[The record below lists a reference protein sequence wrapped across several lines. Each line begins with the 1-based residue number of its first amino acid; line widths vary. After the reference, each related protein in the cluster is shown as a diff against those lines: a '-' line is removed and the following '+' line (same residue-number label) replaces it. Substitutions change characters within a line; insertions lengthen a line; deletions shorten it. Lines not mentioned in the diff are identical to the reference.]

1 MASNKLVV
9 ADFDFDLVKANLKAF
24 LQDQPEFSDY
34 NFEGSG
40 FAVLLDTL
48 AYNTH
53 YLGFNANMV
62 ANEMYL
68 DSADVRKNVVSLA
81 KMLGYTPSSA
91 KSPTAVVDITLN
103 NATGSTVTMDKGTS
117 FSATIDNTE
126 YNFVTNEDIAMA
138 PQDGVYKFSNVTLYE
153 GTLVN
158 FKYTVDSTDVDQRFI
173 IPNINADTSTL
184 KVTVQTSISDTT
196 QSIYTLASGLK
207 SLDNT
212 SKAYFL
218 SETDTGKFEVYF
230 GDDILG
236 KKLADGNIVTL
247 EYIVSNLE
255 DANGTTNFVA
265 KGSVGGFSDVTVVTK
280 TAAEG
285 GSIPE
290 TKESI
295 RFNAPLQYTS
305 QDRAVTTTDYETLVK
320 SIYPN
325 ATSISAWGGEDD
337 ETPIYGVVKI
347 AVKGQSG
354 VPLTNS
360 TKLDIVTKLKSY
372 NVASVRPEI
381 VDPIITSI
389 ILVVNAKFDKKS
401 TAKTSDT
408 LKSEIVDAI
417 TDYNK
422 NTLTAFDGVFR
433 YSKVMGIIDDVDN
446 SILSNITTV
455 KIRKNFTPTL
465 SSSTKYDIYFRN
477 AIYNPH
483 SGHEAVVSS
492 TGFKI
497 SGNDNEMFLDDDGM
511 GNVRVYYLVSGIKTV
526 QNATQGTIDYA
537 TGQITIN
544 SLDIASIS
552 NIRGSVSTVIEV
564 TASPSSNDVVPVRD
578 QILEIDGWNDEVI
591 LLSLTIKYPKANSN
605 SITTITIGWR
615 KVARISTILNK
626 RIQ

>member
-1 MASNKLVV
+1 MASNKFIVSDL
-9 ADFDFDLVKANLKAF
+9 DFDAIKENLKSF

-68 DSADVRKNVVSLA
+68 DSADIRKNVVSLA
-81 KMLGYTPSSA
+81 KMLGYTPSSS
-91 KSPTAVVDITLN
+91 KSALATVDVTLN
-103 NATGSTVTMDKGTS
+103 NATGSSVTMDKGTVFTS
-117 FSATIDNTE
+117 TIDTLT
-126 YNFVTNEDIAMA
+126 YQFVNNEKITMT
-138 PQDGVYKFSNVTLYE
+138 PQDGVYKFSDVNLYE
-153 GTLVN
+153 GTLVS
-158 FKYTVDSTDVDQRFI
+158 FRYTVDSTDVDQRFI
-173 IPNINADTSTL
+173 IPSVNADTTTL
-184 KVTVQTSISDTT
+184 KVTIQNSSADSTQTSYS
-196 QSIYTLASGLK
+196 LASGLK
-207 SLDNT
+207 GLNNT
-212 SKAYFL
+212 SRAYFL
-218 SETDTGKFEVYF
+218 QETDTGKFQIYF
-230 GDDILG
+230 GDDVIG
-236 KKLADGNIVTL
+236 KRLADGNIVII
-247 EYIVSNLE
+247 EYIVGNKTE
-255 DANGTTNFVA
+255 ANGASSFVA
-265 KGSVGGFSDVTVVTK
+265 SSSVGGFSDVTVVTK
-280 TAAEG
+280 TNAQGGSEAEG
-285 GSIPE
+285 
-290 TKESI
+290 KESI

-305 QDRAVTTTDYETLVK
+305 QDRAVTTTDYETLVR

-354 VPLTNS
+354 VPLTNA

-381 VDPIITSI
+381 IDPIITSVV
-389 ILVVNAKFDKKS
+389 LVINAKFDKNS
-401 TAKTSDT
+401 TAKTADT
-408 LKSEIVDAI
+408 LKSEIVQAI
-417 TDYNK
+417 TNYNT

-433 YSKVMGIIDDVDN
+433 YSKVMGIVDDVDN

-455 KIRKNFTPTL
+455 KIRKSFTPTL
-465 SSSTKYDIYFRN
+465 SSSTKYDVYFRN

-483 SGHEAVVSS
+483 SGHEAVLSS

-497 SGNDNEMFLDDDGM
+497 SGNTNEMFLDDDGM

-564 TASPSSNDVVPVRD
+564 TASPLSNDVVPVRD
-578 QILEIDGWNDEVI
+578 QILEIDV
-591 LLSLTIKYPKANSN
+591 SN
-605 SITTITIGWR
+605 SIVNVSEDTFIGGSSEAGVGYTT
-615 KVARISTILNK
+615 SSSY
-626 RIQ
+626 

>member
-1 MASNKLVV
+1 MASNKLIV
-9 ADFDFDLVKANLKAF
+9 ADFDFDIVKSNLKSF

-81 KMLGYTPSSA
+81 KMLGYTPTSA

-103 NATGSTVTMDKGTS
+103 NATGSTVTMDKGTA

-126 YNFVTNEDIAMA
+126 YSFVTNEDIAMA

-196 QSIYTLASGLK
+196 QSVYTLASGLK

-381 VDPIITSI
+381 VDPIITSV
-389 ILVVNAKFDKKS
+389 ILVVNAKYDKKS
-401 TAKTSDT
+401 TAKTADT

-433 YSKVMGIIDDVDN
+433 YSKLMGIIDNVDN

-483 SGHEAVVSS
+483 SGHESVLSS

-511 GNVRVYYLVSGIKTV
+511 GNVRLYYLVSGIKTV
-526 QNATQGTIDYA
+526 QNATQGTIDYT
-537 TGQITIN
+537 TGQITLN
-544 SLDIASIS
+544 SLDVASIS
-552 NIRGSVSTVIEV
+552 NIRGSASTVIEV
-564 TASPSSNDVVPVRD
+564 MASPSSNDVVPVRD
-578 QILEIDGWNDEVI
+578 QILEIDV
-591 LLSLTIKYPKANSN
+591 SN
-605 SITTITIGWR
+605 SIVNVSEDTFVGGSSEAGVGYTTT
-615 KVARISTILNK
+615 SSY
-626 RIQ
+626 

>member
-1 MASNKLVV
+1 MASNKFVV
-9 ADFDFDLVKANLKAF
+9 ADLDFDAIKSNLKSF

-68 DSADVRKNVVSLA
+68 DSADIRKNVVSLA

-103 NATGSTVTMDKGTS
+103 NATGSSVTMDKGTT
-117 FSATIDNTE
+117 FSAKIDNID
-126 YNFVTNEDIAMA
+126 YNFVTNEDITIS
-138 PQDGVYKFSNVTLYE
+138 PQDGVYKFSNITLYE

-158 FKYTVDSTDVDQRFI
+158 FKYTVDSTDVDQRFV
-173 IPNINADTSTL
+173 IPNVNADTTTL

-196 QSIYTLASGLK
+196 TEVYTLATGLK

-218 SETDTGKFEVYF
+218 SETDTGKFEIYF

-236 KKLADGNIVTL
+236 KKLADGNIITL

-255 DANGTTNFVA
+255 DANGTANFTA

-280 TAAEG
+280 TAAQG

-354 VPLTNS
+354 APLTNA
-360 TKLDIVTKLKSY
+360 TKLDIVTKLKNY

-389 ILVVNAKFDKKS
+389 ILVVNAKYNKNS
-401 TAKTSDT
+401 TVKTPDT
-408 LKSEIVDAI
+408 LKSDIISAI
-417 TDYNK
+417 TNYNT
-422 NTLTAFDGVFR
+422 NTLSAFDGVFR
-433 YSKVMGIIDDVDN
+433 FSKMAGIIDNVDS

-455 KIRKNFTPTL
+455 KMRKDFTPTIN
-465 SSSTKYDIYFRN
+465 SSTKYDVYFRN

-483 SGHEAVVSS
+483 SGHEAVLSS

-497 SGNDNEMFLDDDGM
+497 SGNSNEMFLDDDGM
-511 GNVRVYYLVSGIKTV
+511 GNVRVYYLVSGIKTI
-526 QNATQGTIDYA
+526 QNATQGTIDYSS
-537 TGQITIN
+537 GQVTLN
-544 SLDIASIS
+544 SLSVASIS
-552 NIRGSVSTVIEV
+552 NIRGSASSKIEITV
-564 TASPSSNDVVPVRD
+564 TPSSNDVVPVRD
-578 QILEIDGWNDEVI
+578 QILEIDVAN
-591 LLSLTIKYPKANSN
+591 TIVNVSEDTFVGGSSEAGVGY
-605 SITTITIGWR
+605 TTT
-615 KVARISTILNK
+615 SSY
-626 RIQ
+626 

>member
-126 YNFVTNEDIAMA
+126 YSFVTNEDIAMS
-138 PQDGVYKFSNVTLYE
+138 PLDGVYKFSNVTLYE

-158 FKYTVDSTDVDQRFI
+158 FKYTVDSTDVDQKFI

-196 QSIYTLASGLK
+196 QSVYTLASGLK
-207 SLDNT
+207 CLDNT

-255 DANGTTNFVA
+255 DANGTATFTP
-265 KGSVGGFSDVTVVTK
+265 KSSVGGFSDVTVVTK
-280 TAAEG
+280 TAAQG

-305 QDRAVTTTDYETLVK
+305 QDRAVTTTDYETLVR

-337 ETPIYGVVKI
+337 ETPVYGVVKI
-347 AVKGQSG
+347 AIKGKSG
-354 VPLTNS
+354 IPLTDA
-360 TKLDIVTKLKSY
+360 TKLDIVTKLKPY

-381 VDPIITSI
+381 IDPITTSI
-389 ILVVNAKFDKKS
+389 ILVVNAKYDKNS

-408 LKSEIVDAI
+408 LKSEIIEAI
-417 TDYNK
+417 TNYNT
-422 NTLTAFDGVFR
+422 NTLSQFDGVFR
-433 YSKVMGIIDDVDN
+433 YSKMTGLVDNVDN

-455 KIRKNFTPTL
+455 KMRKFFTPTL

-483 SGHEAVVSS
+483 SGHEAVLSS
-492 TGFKI
+492 TGFKV
-497 SGNDNEMFLDDDGM
+497 SGNANEMFLDDDGM

-526 QNATQGTIDYA
+526 HNATQGTIDYE
-537 TGQITIN
+537 TGQVTLN

-552 NIRGSVSTVIEV
+552 NIRGAISQIVEMTV
-564 TASPSSNDVVPVRD
+564 TPNSNDVVPVRD
-578 QILEIDGWNDEVI
+578 QILEIDV
-591 LLSLTIKYPKANSN
+591 SN
-605 SITTITIGWR
+605 SIVNVSEDTFVGGSSEAGVGYTTT
-615 KVARISTILNK
+615 SSY
-626 RIQ
+626 

>member
-1 MASNKLVV
+1 MASNKFIVSDL
-9 ADFDFDLVKANLKAF
+9 DFDTIKSNLKAF

-40 FAVLLDTL
+40 FSVLLDTL

-103 NATGSTVTMDKGTS
+103 NANGSSVTMDKGTT
-117 FSATIDNTE
+117 FSATVDNTE
-126 YNFVTNEDIAMA
+126 YNFVTNEDIAMSPA
-138 PQDGVYKFSNVTLYE
+138 DGVYKFSNVTLYE

-158 FKYTVDSTDVDQRFI
+158 FKYTVDSTDVDQRFV

-196 QSIYTLASGLK
+196 QSVYTLATGLK
-207 SLDNT
+207 SLNNT

-247 EYIVSNLE
+247 DYIVSNLE
-255 DANGTTNFVA
+255 DANGITNFTA

-280 TAAEG
+280 TSAQG

-305 QDRAVTTTDYETLVK
+305 QDRAVTTTDYETLVR

-337 ETPIYGVVKI
+337 ETPVYGVVKI

-354 VPLTNS
+354 VPLTNA

-381 VDPIITSI
+381 IDPIITSVV
-389 ILVVNAKFDKKS
+389 LVINAKFDKNS
-401 TAKTSDT
+401 TAKTADT
-408 LKSEIVDAI
+408 LKSEIVDTI
-417 TDYNK
+417 TNYNK

-433 YSKVMGIIDDVDN
+433 YSKVTGLIDDVDN

-455 KIRKNFTPTL
+455 KIKKDFTPTIN
-465 SSSTKYDIYFRN
+465 SSTRYDVYFRN

-483 SGHEAVVSS
+483 SGHEAVLSS

-497 SGNDNEMFLDDDGM
+497 SGNTNEMFLDDDGM

-526 QNATQGTIDYA
+526 HNDKQGTIDYA
-537 TGQITIN
+537 TGQITLN
-544 SLDIASIS
+544 SLSVASIS
-552 NIRGSVSTVIEV
+552 NIRSVASTKIEITV
-564 TASPSSNDVVPVRD
+564 SPSSNDVVPVRD
-578 QILEIDGWNDEVI
+578 QILEIDVG
-591 LLSLTIKYPKANSN
+591 N
-605 SITTITIGWR
+605 SIVNVSEDTFIGGSSEAGVGYTTT
-615 KVARISTILNK
+615 SSY
-626 RIQ
+626 